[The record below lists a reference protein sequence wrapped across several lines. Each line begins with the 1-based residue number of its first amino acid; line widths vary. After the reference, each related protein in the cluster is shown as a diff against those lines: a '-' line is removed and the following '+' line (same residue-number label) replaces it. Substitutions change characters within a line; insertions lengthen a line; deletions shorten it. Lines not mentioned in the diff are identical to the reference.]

1 MVSLLGNLYWIT
13 IVTKVTLI
21 FFSGHSESY
30 FWSRRRKRKESKK
43 KKGKGKEMEKG
54 KGEGEGKGKRKVKKK
69 TKRKRKNGEGKGKK
83 EKEEKRKRKKDNNR
97 QWERKEEKREEREG
111 KRREKNELIK
121 LEWAGESQ
129 QSSPSTRGTSCTR
142 ACLTTRKCVGHVLR
156 EEGSDWSRMWSP
168 WKASIVLHPEGSPLP
183 SAEQHPGIPKWAH
196 RLERKRSE
204 MSRKEGHEATWTERS
219 SCEGSVFCLSY
230 TSPILTPGKTKGP

>member
-1 MVSLLGNLYWIT
+1 
-13 IVTKVTLI
+13 
-21 FFSGHSESY
+21 
-30 FWSRRRKRKESKK
+30 
-43 KKGKGKEMEKG
+43 MEKG

-97 QWERKEEKREEREG
+97 QWERKEERREEREG

-121 LEWAGESQ
+121 LEWARESQ

-183 SAEQHPGIPKWAH
+183 SAEQHPGTQVSASLGTKKI
-196 RLERKRSE
+196 RNV
-204 MSRKEGHEATWTERS
+204 KEGRAWGHMDRKKQLWRICLLPFIHISYTNSWEN
-219 SCEGSVFCLSY
+219 EGSLNTGKGVRWQ
-230 TSPILTPGKTKGP
+230 LTCKGEEFACF